1 MKKKLK
7 KIFSKLNVESE
18 ALTPTDSPTMQ
29 INFPAFTQNF
39 SRTEHFIPQPY
50 GRVLILRTPEARYE
64 VYSYE
69 ERFFYVQYPS
79 GQPSTP
85 DILPSSITGTYLP
98 SCDTVRQLL
107 SHITTV
113 NEEKLEVGIWGS
125 SPLQDAWSNLRTVD
139 ALDAVIGSD
148 QVFYLHTEA
157 IPCLLF
163 TILN

>member
-1 MKKKLK
+1 
-7 KIFSKLNVESE
+7 
-18 ALTPTDSPTMQ
+18 MQ
-29 INFPAFTQNF
+29 ISFPAFTQNF
-39 SRTEHFIPQPY
+39 SQTENFIPQPY

-69 ERFFYVQYPS
+69 EKFFYVQYPS
-79 GQPSTP
+79 SSTP
-85 DILPSSITGTYLP
+85 DILPSITGTYLP

-107 SHITTV
+107 SHITAV

-125 SPLQDAWSNLRTVD
+125 SPLQDAWFNLRTVD

-163 TILN
+163 TIVN